1 MVNKTVWEKGKKAE
15 LANVFLKC
23 RQERVARSN
32 GVRPREN
39 KQVRKKKGEDRF
51 IEETVVVSRLDTTR
65 IAYIVFKL
73 Y

>member
-1 MVNKTVWEKGKKAE
+1 MVNKTVWAKGKKAE
-15 LANVFLKC
+15 LANVFLKMSTRASC
-23 RQERVARSN
+23 LSN

-39 KQVRKKKGEDRF
+39 KQVRKKRGEDHSPRK
-51 IEETVVVSRLDTTR
+51 RLLCPGNTTR